1 MSEIRIPAEEFTL
14 HETFLDVPEARLE
27 VQRAVARD
35 PGQVMP
41 FVRATAEDL
50 KALKAALDDDT
61 VEDVVRLT
69 EFDDEWLYRMQ

>member
-14 HETFLDVPEARLE
+14 HETFLDVPEARFE
-27 VQRAVARD
+27 VQRAVAHD

-50 KALKAALDDDT
+50 EALEAALDDDT
-61 VEDVVRLT
+61 VEDVVRLS